1 MEGRGQDESDFGE
14 GGKIKMQREMDTIQI
29 ESRHEI
35 REILKFLEKHYAEVQ
50 ENSTLKRLYDL
61 LDVMG
66 MDW

>member
-14 GGKIKMQREMDTIQI
+14 GGKIKMRREMDTIQI

-35 REILKFLEKHYAEVQ
+35 RAILEFMEKHYEEVQ

>member
-14 GGKIKMQREMDTIQI
+14 GGKIKMRREMDTIQI

-35 REILKFLEKHYAEVQ
+35 RAILEFMEKHYEEVQ
-50 ENSTLKRLYDL
+50 ENSTLQRLYDL

>member
-1 MEGRGQDESDFGE
+1 
-14 GGKIKMQREMDTIQI
+14 MQREMDTIQI

-35 REILKFLEKHYAEVQ
+35 RAILEFMEKHYSEVQ
-50 ENSTLKRLYDL
+50 ENSTLQRLYDL